1 MINCGNIVYKLL
13 LAGVFM
19 ASFTSCEMK
28 NELWGKDPNELSPEE
43 SGYLD
48 LKVSVES
55 PSFGNTETTSRESSE
70 TNIIVP
76 EVKELSVKIFND
88 KNELIHGFNTFEEY
102 ENDFNHILRL
112 GEYFIEVST
121 GKSYDVTLDKPYY
134 ASVDTCQIKA
144 KEVATVNSVCELKD
158 AIVYLELTDEFKN
171 DCMDDYSITV
181 TNGSGVVSIGKNDPK
196 IVYVKPGLEGMVTIR
211 ATEKETQK
219 PVIKKFLLEYE
230 DKKLNSGD
238 IFKAEIKDLED
249 EITPNPDPDPDPDP
263 DPNPDPDPDPEEPT
277 GGNFTIKVDITV
289 NEVPVDIV
297 VPSTGGNGGD
307 IGDGGDD
314 GGSSGDA
321 ITFTGDPFVEPL
333 LVSAPNGISS
343 MTVQISSTNSEFA
356 EIISGMELTNFDLAN
371 LTPNQQTLLIDEFK
385 VVDGSVKDKTDV
397 VFNVSSLLTLLDNN
411 PKFSGDHQ
419 FIVTVTDSK
428 GNSESLTIKKSV
440 E

>member
-144 KEVATVNSVCELKD
+144 KEVATVNAVCELKD

-219 PVIKKFLLEYE
+219 PVIKKFLLEY
-230 DKKLNSGD
+230 DGNKLSSGD
-238 IFKAEIKDLED
+238 LLKAVIKDLEE
-249 EITPNPDPDPDPDP
+249 EIIPEPEPNPDPDPDP
-263 DPNPDPDPDPEEPT
+263 DPNPDPDPEEPT
-277 GGNFTIKVDITV
+277 SGNFTIKVDITV

-314 GGSSGDA
+314 SGSEDA
-321 ITFTGDPFVEPL
+321 ITFTGDAINTD
-333 LVSAPNGISS
+333 LVINVPNGISS
-343 MTVQISSTNSEFA
+343 LIVEIDSPLLPPSELESIGLKSEFDLVNPGDLSTVLTDLGFPINMGG
-356 EIISGMELTNFDLAN
+356 ETSVSFNISTFIPMLEVLGSGTSNFHL
-371 LTPNQQTLLIDEFK
+371 
-385 VVDGSVKDKTDV
+385 
-397 VFNVSSLLTLLDNN
+397 
-411 PKFSGDHQ
+411 
-419 FIVTVTDSK
+419 TVTDSE
-428 GNSESLTIKKSV
+428 GNTKSKTITVVTNKK
-440 E
+440 